1 MGHRSLPYN
10 MTQAMV
16 SVLSHTVVASDTRA
30 PQRRLVV
37 LHGAFGAGHNWRT
50 IARTLVRQRPDWSVV
65 LPDLRLHG
73 GSQGFLPPHTLRNA
87 ASDIATLTQALGTRA
102 DAILGHSLG
111 GKVALRYAAD
121 YPSGLEQLWVVDAT
135 PAPDTRF
142 LREAQQMLRTVRAL
156 PPEFDSRADA
166 AAALVRSGIT
176 PVVADWM
183 TSNLEQV
190 GLRYRWRLDFSALE
204 ELLDDASAADLWSV
218 VADPAR
224 ATPLH
229 FIKATDSDAMSPQTL
244 QRLRTTST
252 AGGIFIHELMGGHW
266 IQADNPDGVVGLL
279 TQHLPGDMAET

>member
-50 IARTLVRQRPDWSVV
+50 IARTLVRLRPDWSVI

-87 ASDIATLTQALGTRA
+87 ASDIATLIQALGTRA

-111 GKVALRYAAD
+111 GKVALRYGAD

-135 PAPDTRF
+135 PAP
-142 LREAQQMLRTVRAL
+142 EPHVGSAWQMLRTVRAL
-156 PPEFDSRADA
+156 PPEFDSRTDV
-166 AAALVRSGIT
+166 AAALVRGGFT
-176 PVVADWM
+176 PVVAQWM
-183 TSNLEQV
+183 TSNLERV
-190 GLRYRWRLDFSALE
+190 GRRYRWRLDFNAIE
-204 ELLDDASAADLWSV
+204 GLLDDASTADLWSV
-218 VADPAR
+218 VADTAR
-224 ATPLH
+224 ATTLH
-229 FIKATDSDAMSPQTL
+229 FIKATDSDVLSPEAL
-244 QRLRTTST
+244 QRLRTASG
-252 AGGIFIHELMGGHW
+252 AGEVSIHALVGGHW
-266 IQADNPDGVVGLL
+266 IQADNPDGVVGIL
-279 TQHLPGDMAET
+279 TQHLPGDVAET

>member
-1 MGHRSLPYN
+1 MGHRSLLYN

-50 IARTLVRQRPDWSVV
+50 IARTLVRQRPDWSVI

-121 YPSGLEQLWVVDAT
+121 YPSGLEQVWVVDAT

-142 LREAQQMLRTVRAL
+142 LREAQQMLRTVQAL

-166 AAALVRSGIT
+166 AAALVRSGFT
-176 PVVADWM
+176 PVVAQWM

-190 GLRYRWRLDFSALE
+190 GRRYRWRLDFDAIE

-224 ATPLH
+224 ATTLH
-229 FIKATDSDAMSPQTL
+229 FIKATDSDAMSSQTL

-279 TQHLPGDMAET
+279 TQHLPGDVAET

>member
-1 MGHRSLPYN
+1 

-16 SVLSHTVVASDTRA
+16 PVLSHTVVASDTRA

-50 IARTLVRQRPDWSVV
+50 IARTLVRQRPDWSVL

-73 GSQGFLPPHTLRNA
+73 ASQGFLPPHTLRGA

-111 GKVALRYAAD
+111 GKVALRYASD
-121 YPSGLEQLWVVDAT
+121 YPSGLEQAWAVDAT
-135 PAPDTRF
+135 PAPEPH
-142 LREAQQMLRTVRAL
+142 LGSAWQMLRTVRAL
-156 PPEFDSRADA
+156 PPEFDSRTDA
-166 AAALVRSGIT
+166 AAALVRGGFT
-176 PVVADWM
+176 PVVAQWM

-190 GLRYRWRLDFSALE
+190 GRRYQWRLDFDALE

-224 ATPLH
+224 ATTLH
-229 FIKATDSDAMSPQTL
+229 FIKATDSDVLSSETQ
-244 QRLRTTST
+244 QRLRTTNT
-252 AGGIFIHELMGGHW
+252 AGGISIHALVGGHW
-266 IQADNPDGVVGLL
+266 IQADNPNGVVGLL
-279 TQHLPGDMAET
+279 TEYLPSDVAGA

>member
-1 MGHRSLPYN
+1 
-10 MTQAMV
+10 
-16 SVLSHTVVASDTRA
+16 
-30 PQRRLVV
+30 LVV

-50 IARTLVRQRPDWSVV
+50 IARTLVRQRPDWSVI

-121 YPSGLEQLWVVDAT
+121 YPSGLEQVWVVDAT

-142 LREAQQMLRTVRAL
+142 LREAQQMLRTVQAL

-166 AAALVRSGIT
+166 AAALVRSGFT
-176 PVVADWM
+176 PVVAQWM

-190 GLRYRWRLDFSALE
+190 GRRYRWRLDFDAIE

-224 ATPLH
+224 ATTLH
-229 FIKATDSDAMSPQTL
+229 FIKATDSDAMSSQTL

-279 TQHLPGDMAET
+279 TQHLPGDVAET

>member
-50 IARTLVRQRPDWSVV
+50 IARTLVRQRPDWSVI

-121 YPSGLEQLWVVDAT
+121 YPSGLEQVWVVDAT

-142 LREAQQMLRTVRAL
+142 LREAQQMLRTVQAL

-166 AAALVRSGIT
+166 AAALVRSGFT
-176 PVVADWM
+176 PVVAQWM

-190 GLRYRWRLDFSALE
+190 GRRYRWRLDFDAIE

-224 ATPLH
+224 ATTLH
-229 FIKATDSDAMSPQTL
+229 FIKATDSDAMSSQTL

-279 TQHLPGDMAET
+279 TQHLPGDVAET